1 MDVNNDHS
9 RRVALSVSIG
19 GHDATSFLWPYLLSF
34 SYTDNATGKADS
46 LRIELQDR
54 DGKWNGAGGLCPPAC
69 ETRCIARRDMGG
81 STGGGAPRR
90 IWSSGFR
97 ARARA

>member
-54 DGKWNGAGGLCPPAC
+54 DGKWNGAGGLCPP
-69 ETRCIARRDMGG
+69 RH
-81 STGGGAPRR
+81 GAPRR

>member
-19 GHDATSFLWPYLLSF
+19 GHDATGFLWPYLLSF
-34 SYTDNATGKADS
+34 SYTDDTAGKADS

-54 DGKWNGAGGLCPPAC
+54 DGKWADVWAPGKGAGVTASLKCATTPQEYAPAVRPC
-69 ETRCIARRDMGG
+69 
-81 STGGGAPRR
+81 
-90 IWSSGFR
+90 
-97 ARARA
+97 